1 MDPNILYELAQL
13 KEQEWMNEALRH
25 RNISAARAARTGS
38 GFSLRRVLF
47 RPLRQRSSR

>member
-1 MDPNILYELAQL
+1 MDPNVLYELAQL
-13 KEQEWMNEALRH
+13 KEQDWMNEALRQ
-25 RNISAARAARTGS
+25 RSIRAARAARTES